1 MEATYSEPIARRTYL
16 QLAYQ
21 YNYALSKSDRSTYD
35 FSSLG
40 GGYFDGV
47 EPAYRSWG
55 SYLAL
60 LQQPLGNYFD
70 QSLSRY
76 SEYKTHT
83 QNIQLMIRMNQEKWR
98 FNAGVQLQ
106 PQHSIY
112 QQDYLGVHVDTVR
125 NSFDWSPTI
134 DFRYK
139 FSPQSRPAERQRR
152 QPGPAS
158 RLHPPHPRVLQW
170 LPAEIHAVVDD
181 LLPLRLR
188 PQCHRQ

>member
-1 MEATYSEPIARRTYL
+1 MPTKSHGIGVEATYSEPIARRTYL

-60 LQQPLGNYFD
+60 LQQPLGSYFD

-83 QNIQLMIRMNQEKWR
+83 QNIQLMI
-98 FNAGVQLQ
+98 L
-106 PQHSIY
+106 S
-112 QQDYLGVHVDTVR
+112 L
-125 NSFDWSPTI
+125 
-134 DFRYK
+134 
-139 FSPQSRPAERQRR
+139 
-152 QPGPAS
+152 
-158 RLHPPHPRVLQW
+158 
-170 LPAEIHAVVDD
+170 IHI
-181 LLPLRLR
+181 
-188 PQCHRQ
+188 